1 MPVTKKSGTTRKST
15 KAKSRGKPKTQPRI
29 EEVQRATKAA
39 LFTNEPDPLVIEPIQ
54 PLIQTPVQKTSGL
67 LDAIGPALDNEFD
80 QADLIVLRDDRIRS
94 NLDLFAQMVARAYQG
109 IDISQKGDQENPR
122 ELSDNEQA
130 MLDSAH
136 ELENRLNFKN
146 LFKSYTKALVKYGD
160 VIEHIE
166 TDPEFLDEE
175 FDEDLETSEAITGL
189 THLPINQM
197 TIIDEASRI
206 DDPDPTKVITQ
217 GNIYVVDEENADETE
232 PEPVQYPK
240 EEILHISLDP
250 RGNWKD
256 DLVGRPTFGIWSDSP
271 LKSVIYLVEWKHNLI
286 RNDMIWRNKMLPREH
301 HKLNMAAF
309 SPENYPGATFEARLN
324 AAKAAAL
331 LEMNKYSASVRLQQ
345 PDQGYVTSTDV
356 EIVIIEA
363 KTANYKEVNEQINQI
378 DTKIAALTGTPEALS
393 GGQQMGFSSI
403 EFSGTFVSMRSEEM
417 ANVIANAVNRVIWT
431 HLKAIHPSIDTKDIK
446 RVHIKT
452 RLILDRDLGER
463 AKTMSV
469 MAGSKVFTPTEL
481 RQIMGLEALTDKE
494 QDEINDFLQAQVEMQ
509 AVGTTVEE
517 VAGDV
522 KNTTTTNPTGNQ
534 QSKQKR
540 LNDNNSTGD
549 RVGGSR

>member
-1 MPVTKKSGTTRKST
+1 
-15 KAKSRGKPKTQPRI
+15 
-29 EEVQRATKAA
+29 
-39 LFTNEPDPLVIEPIQ
+39 
-54 PLIQTPVQKTSGL
+54 
-67 LDAIGPALDNEFD
+67 
-80 QADLIVLRDDRIRS
+80 
-94 NLDLFAQMVARAYQG
+94 
-109 IDISQKGDQENPR
+109 
-122 ELSDNEQA
+122 
-130 MLDSAH
+130 
-136 ELENRLNFKN
+136 
-146 LFKSYTKALVKYGD
+146 
-160 VIEHIE
+160 
-166 TDPEFLDEE
+166 
-175 FDEDLETSEAITGL
+175 
-189 THLPINQM
+189 M

-206 DDPDPTKVITQ
+206 DDPDPTRVITQ
-217 GNIYVVDEENADETE
+217 ANIYVVDEENADETE

-271 LKSVIYLVEWKHNLI
+271 LKSIIYLVEWKHNLI

-363 KTANYKEVNEQINQI
+363 KTANYKDVNEQINQI

-417 ANVIANAVNRVIWT
+417 ANVIANSVNRVIWT

-452 RLILDRDLGER
+452 KLILDRDLGER

-481 RQIMGLEALTDKE
+481 RAIMGLEALTNKE
-494 QDEINDFLQAQVEMQ
+494 QDEINEFLQAQVEMQ
-509 AVGTTVEE
+509 AVGTSVEE
-517 VAGDV
+517 VAGDA